1 MIKENYMISWLI
13 IKLCSYE
20 YKKQKKNNSLF
31 TIFYIKGTGKD
42 YPKSLL
48 YTEVERV
55 AKQMDNI

>member
-1 MIKENYMISWLI
+1 MISWLI